1 MSRFGHYATRPLLRI
16 APITFGAGVACALLI
31 GWLNRGQDYL
41 TPESGVGY
49 WLGIAGVGLMLMLLL
64 YPLRTRVASLRVSRT
79 IVPSSF

>member
-1 MSRFGHYATRPLLRI
+1 MVPLRPLCDP
-16 APITFGAGVACALLI
+16 AAAADCAITFGAGVACALLI

-49 WLGIAGVGLMLMLLL
+49 RLGIAGAGLMLMLLL
-64 YPLRTRVASLRVSRT
+64 YPLRKRAASLRVSRT